1 MKKINEFLPNAE
13 PINYDEIIDRFMADP
28 IINNFIIKNDLT
40 NKTIKAGINDILTFM
55 DEKNMCNHCNGLFE
69 CKLNAT
75 GYWPKLV
82 LYNGD
87 IGLEYERCRYNSE
100 IDSSKNISSFYVPKK
115 IFQANIEDFDLIGQ
129 ERKEIHRYM
138 MNFIK
143 NYSKDNYIKGMYIS
157 GLYGAGK
164 TYILAVMANELAK
177 LGRRVTFVYYPDLV
191 RELKSSIGR
200 DNFEGKIEKLKK
212 TEILFLDDIGGET
225 PNAFIRDEVLGPI
238 LQYRLLDQLPTF
250 FSSNMKSKVLIDAMS
265 KDNSVFEKSKAVRI
279 VERIKSLACEF
290 NLTEKPHIS

>member
-1 MKKINEFLPNAE
+1 MKKINDFLPKTE
-13 PINYDEIIDRFMADP
+13 PIDYDEIIDRFMANP
-28 IINNFIIKNDLT
+28 IISNFIIKNDLT
-40 NKTIKAGINDILTFM
+40 NETIKAGINDILTYM
-55 DEKNMCNHCNGLFE
+55 DEKNICNQCKGLFE
-69 CKLNAT
+69 CKLNSP
-75 GYWPKLV
+75 GYWPKLI

-87 IGLEYERCRYNSE
+87 IGLEYERCRYNKT
-100 IDSSKNISSFYVPKK
+100 IDSSKNISSFFVPKK

-177 LGRRVTFVYYPDLV
+177 LGKQVTFVYYPDLV
-191 RELKSSIGR
+191 RELKSSIGK
-200 DNFEGKIEKLKK
+200 DNFETKIDNLKH

-250 FSSNMKSKVLIDAMS
+250 FSSNMKSKVLIDALS

-279 VERIKSLACEF
+279 VERIKSLTYEF
-290 NLTEKPHIS
+290 NLIEKPHIS